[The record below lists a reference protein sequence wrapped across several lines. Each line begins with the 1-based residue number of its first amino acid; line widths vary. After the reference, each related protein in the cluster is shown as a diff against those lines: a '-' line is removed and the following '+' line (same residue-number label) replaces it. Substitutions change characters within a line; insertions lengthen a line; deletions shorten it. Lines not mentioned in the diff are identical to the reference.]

1 MRINIVHVSR
11 CPQWPIWAVLL
22 VLLWL
27 ALGCSAIL
35 LNSHYNQH
43 VDLCLFKKL
52 TGIPCPTCG
61 FSRGGISFL
70 QGRIIRAWLFNPL
83 LFSIL
88 GLLLAVVAA
97 RLVFGRSLQ
106 VRMTRNERIAA
117 WILAAVAACL
127 NWAYVILYVK

>member
-1 MRINIVHVSR
+1 
-11 CPQWPIWAVLL
+11 VLL